1 MNPKNNFEIYTSTDK
16 AQRDKLFQALRA
28 SSDPFERQ
36 AVKFSG
42 VEPVIG
48 ADGLQALRR
57 KQYFVSGAKAPR
69 LQYRPVYQST
79 WSVAHP
85 KAENGEYYSGGKQ

>member
-1 MNPKNNFEIYTSTDK
+1 MNPKYEYEVYTSTDK
-16 AQRDKLFQALRA
+16 AQRDKLFQALRT

-42 VEPVIG
+42 VERVLG
-48 ADGLQALRR
+48 NDGLHILRR

-69 LQYRPVYQST
+69 LQYRPVYRST

-85 KAENGEYYSGGKQ
+85 KAENF

>member
-16 AQRDKLFQALRA
+16 AQRDKLFQALRT

-42 VEPVIG
+42 NEPDPNNPG
-48 ADGLQALRR
+48 KFR
-57 KQYFVSGAKAPR
+57 
-69 LQYRPVYQST
+69 ST
-79 WSVAHP
+79 WTAAHP
-85 KAENGEYYSGGKQ
+85 KAENF